1 MLLEKLH
8 KLVLVHVDDEQKMK
22 WLKIWNSI
30 APRKEEEGFPTWS
43 ISDIVYLSP
52 PRGYLLVSCGVHLSL
67 FVFLLILFLTT
78 IVHWLLLGFYS
89 WLHILP
95 TTWRIRRMNIWI
107 HGFQKVLRVS
117 GPMWRTGQNN
127 YGGIASSKEFTI
139 HVKLVIHK
147 STLLKDQL
155 DLEMVAQ

>member
-1 MLLEKLH
+1 
-8 KLVLVHVDDEQKMK
+8 
-22 WLKIWNSI
+22 
-30 APRKEEEGFPTWS
+30 
-43 ISDIVYLSP
+43 
-52 PRGYLLVSCGVHLSL
+52 
-67 FVFLLILFLTT
+67 
-78 IVHWLLLGFYS
+78 
-89 WLHILP
+89 
-95 TTWRIRRMNIWI
+95 MNIWI